1 MFDAGSGLKSL
12 NVQVLLVG
20 FGSLVSQRTAALF
33 VGVRLVPSILYS
45 VWLELG
51 LVFAL
56 WFRVVKSSYITRGV

>member
-20 FGSLVSQRTAALF
+20 FGSLVSQRPAALF

-45 VWLELG
+45 VWLGLG

-56 WFRVVKSSYITRGV
+56 WFRVVKSSYITKGV